1 MGNYDVRGR
10 HITLYSETLVRNL
23 LVGVVWTPHTDV
35 MRLQCGHYGCYR
47 AERAWHETMMQ
58 FTAPST
64 YGDPFTPG
72 LLWRLPAPPRK
83 VALLRASRI
92 GDFLCAVPAFR
103 ALRAALPEAEIAIIT
118 LPLLCELA
126 LRSPYLDRV
135 IAFPGFPGIAEQLF
149 DARRCAGF
157 FQQMQAEGFD
167 LAIQMQGSGVHSN
180 PFTLL
185 LGAGA
190 TAGFIRPGEGSG
202 RLDAALPYPEGGHE
216 VARVLALAEFLGA
229 PARGTATE
237 FPLWLADHAAAETL
251 LREAVPPLIG
261 LHPSAR
267 DAARR
272 WPPERFADVGAALLR
287 RHGGTLVLL
296 GDAEAHATAGALRAT
311 LPADLARRCRDLT
324 GATTLPAL
332 GAVIARLAV
341 LITNDSGPAHIAYAL
356 GAPTVTIF
364 GGSNPRAYGP
374 PRGGPF
380 RVVLRDVPCRPAGSL
395 PCSACTYDHRCL
407 TGVAVADVVAA
418 AEEVM
423 GLGGAHGV
431 PSPDTPVDL
440 ANPSTSS
447 QMEGACHAPAR

>member
-1 MGNYDVRGR
+1 M
-10 HITLYSETLVRNL
+10 
-23 LVGVVWTPHTDV
+23 TPSTV
-35 MRLQCGHYGCYR
+35 
-47 AERAWHETMMQ
+47 
-58 FTAPST
+58 PST
-64 YGDPFTPG
+64 YGDPFAPG
-72 LLWRLPAPPRK
+72 LLRRLPAPPRT

-135 IAFPGFPGIAEQLF
+135 IPFPGFPGIAEQFF
-149 DARRCAGF
+149 DARRCVGF
-157 FQQMQAEGFD
+157 FQEMQAERFD
-167 LAIQMQGSGVHSN
+167 LAIQMQGSGVYSN

-190 TAGFIRPGEGSG
+190 TAGFVRPGEGSG
-202 RLDAALPYPEGGHE
+202 RLDAALPYPERGHE
-216 VARVLALAEFLGA
+216 VSRPLALAEFLGA
-229 PARGTATE
+229 PARGTVIE
-237 FPLWLADHAAAETL
+237 FPLWPADHAAAETL

-267 DAARR
+267 DEARR
-272 WPPERFADVGAALLR
+272 WPAERFAAVGAALLR

-296 GDAEAHATAGALRAT
+296 GDAEAFATARALRAA
-311 LPADLARRCRDLT
+311 LPADLARLCLDLT

-364 GGSNPRAYGP
+364 GGSSPEAYGP
-374 PRGGPF
+374 PARGPF
-380 RVVLRDVPCRPAGSL
+380 RVVLRDVPCRPAGPV
-395 PCSACTYDHRCL
+395 PCSACAYEYRCL
-407 TGVAVADVVAA
+407 MGVAVADVLAA
-418 AEEVM
+418 AEEVIAAHD
-423 GLGGAHGV
+423 AHGG
-431 PSPDTPVDL
+431 PWPAAPLDL
-440 ANPSTSS
+440 ASPHT
-447 QMEGACHAPAR
+447 EGACHAPAR